1 MEEQQKEKKN
11 RKDHWLHE
19 RVVVKVMTKRLG
31 DKYHKKKGVIRV
43 RLLVQQMCRLFVYTY
58 SIIDSSA
65 ATCTCSDD
73 LSRLHVHVG
82 CCSW

>member
-19 RVVVKVMTKRLG
+19 RIVVKVMTKRLG

-43 RLLVQQMCRLFVYTY
+43 RVYSY
-58 SIIDSSA
+58 SKCVDFCINSIIDSSA